1 MNDIFKVCLQ
11 GLDKINV
18 YDITPQFNFVTKGEI
33 ICTRTNKI
41 HMPSVYVCVCV
52 CVYM

>member
-18 YDITPQFNFVTKGEI
+18 YDITPQLNFVTIGEI
-33 ICTRTNKI
+33 ICTRTAVNQ
-41 HMPSVYVCVCV
+41 
-52 CVYM
+52 